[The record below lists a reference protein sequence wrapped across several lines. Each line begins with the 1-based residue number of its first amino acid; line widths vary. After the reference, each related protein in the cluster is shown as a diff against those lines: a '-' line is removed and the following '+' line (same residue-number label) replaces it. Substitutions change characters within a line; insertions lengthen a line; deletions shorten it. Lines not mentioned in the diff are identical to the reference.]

1 MAAYHQGHEVRDP
14 GEGHQ
19 GLRGRDDA
27 IGGGPGRGSGV
38 QPGARSGRRDAG
50 WGRAEPHLRGLPDQ
64 VLRRGQDRHRWPL
77 RRREPGRRVLAHR
90 GRLAGRG
97 HAVGHEDPEHGS
109 GGRVRRDRGAPVFEL
124 DEFEPGPAIEG
135 FRELEEMESIA
146 KDVERTR
153 PDLSG
158 AVAPNGTVT
167 VLFTD
172 IEGSTQLTEDLGDR
186 EWMEVLRKH
195 NEIVREQLAL
205 HSGFEVKSQGDGFM
219 LAFSSARDAL
229 RCARGFQRAVAE
241 SDSNGHRLRVRMG
254 LHTGEPI
261 READDFYG
269 KAVIQ
274 AARIAAEARGSE
286 ILVSSLVRDLTES
299 SGEYV
304 FATPRDVELKGLSGT
319 HRVAPVLWQ
328 DD

>member
-1 MAAYHQGHEVRDP
+1 MKFVILVKSTKASEAGVMPSEEDLAGVLAYNQELVRAGVMLDGVGLSPSSEGFRIKFSAEGRTVIEGPFDDENLVAGFWLIEVASLDEAMRWAMKIPNTGVEGEYGAIEVR
-14 GEGHQ
+14 
-19 GLRGRDDA
+19 R
-27 IGGGPGRGSGV
+27 
-38 QPGARSGRRDAG
+38 
-50 WGRAEPHLRGLPDQ
+50 
-64 VLRRGQDRHRWPL
+64 
-77 RRREPGRRVLAHR
+77 
-90 GRLAGRG
+90 
-97 HAVGHEDPEHGS
+97 
-109 GGRVRRDRGAPVFEL
+109 VFEL

-186 EWMEVLRKH
+186 EWMEVLRTH
-195 NEIVREQLAL
+195 NAIVREQVAQ

-229 RCARGFQRAVAE
+229 RCAGGIQRAVAE
-241 SDSNGHRLRVRMG
+241 DSIGHGLRVRMG

-299 SGEYV
+299 SGEFA
-304 FATPRDVELKGLSGT
+304 FATAREVELKGLSGT
-319 HRVAPVLWQ
+319 HRLSPVLWQ
-328 DD
+328 NG

>member
-1 MAAYHQGHEVRDP
+1 MKFLILVKSTKASEAGVLPSEDDLAEVLAYNQELVRAGVMRDGIGLRPTSEGFRIRFSAEGRTVIEGPFDDENLVAGYWLIEVASRDEAMRWAMRCPNPAVEGEYGQIEVR
-14 GEGHQ
+14 
-19 GLRGRDDA
+19 R
-27 IGGGPGRGSGV
+27 
-38 QPGARSGRRDAG
+38 
-50 WGRAEPHLRGLPDQ
+50 
-64 VLRRGQDRHRWPL
+64 
-77 RRREPGRRVLAHR
+77 
-90 GRLAGRG
+90 
-97 HAVGHEDPEHGS
+97 
-109 GGRVRRDRGAPVFEL
+109 VFEL
-124 DEFEPGPAIEG
+124 DDFEEGPAIEG
-135 FRELEEMESIA
+135 FRELEELEGIA
-146 KDVERTR
+146 RDVERTR

-195 NEIVREQLAL
+195 NEIVREQLTL

-229 RCARGFQRAVAE
+229 RCARDIQRAVAE
-241 SDSNGHRLRVRMG
+241 SDSNGHRLRVRIG

-299 SGEYV
+299 SGE
-304 FATPRDVELKGLSGT
+304 FAFGTPRDVELKGLSGR
-319 HRVAPVLWQ
+319 HRVSPVHWQ
-328 DD
+328 DER

>member
-1 MAAYHQGHEVRDP
+1 
-14 GEGHQ
+14 
-19 GLRGRDDA
+19 
-27 IGGGPGRGSGV
+27 
-38 QPGARSGRRDAG
+38 
-50 WGRAEPHLRGLPDQ
+50 
-64 VLRRGQDRHRWPL
+64 
-77 RRREPGRRVLAHR
+77 
-90 GRLAGRG
+90 
-97 HAVGHEDPEHGS
+97 
-109 GGRVRRDRGAPVFEL
+109 
-124 DEFEPGPAIEG
+124 
-135 FRELEEMESIA
+135 MESIA

-172 IEGSTQLTEDLGDR
+172 IEGSTQLTEELGDR

-195 NEIVREQLAL
+195 NEIVREELAL

-229 RCARGFQRAVAE
+229 RCARGIQRAVAE
-241 SDSNGHRLRVRMG
+241 SDSNGHRLRVRIG

-299 SGEYV
+299 SGEFA
-304 FATPRDVELKGLSGT
+304 FATPREVELKGLSGT
-319 HRVAPVLWQ
+319 HKVSPVLWQ
-328 DD
+328 DG

>member
-1 MAAYHQGHEVRDP
+1 MKFVILVKATKGSEAGAMASEEVLAEVLAYNQELVRAGVMLDGHGLSPTSDGWRIRFSAEGKTVSEGPFDEENLIAGYWLIEVASRDEAMRWAMRIPNTALEGEYGEIEVR
-14 GEGHQ
+14 
-19 GLRGRDDA
+19 R
-27 IGGGPGRGSGV
+27 
-38 QPGARSGRRDAG
+38 
-50 WGRAEPHLRGLPDQ
+50 
-64 VLRRGQDRHRWPL
+64 
-77 RRREPGRRVLAHR
+77 
-90 GRLAGRG
+90 
-97 HAVGHEDPEHGS
+97 
-109 GGRVRRDRGAPVFEL
+109 VFEL
-124 DEFEPGPAIEG
+124 DEFEQGPVIEG

-146 KDVERTR
+146 REVERTR

-172 IEGSTQLTEDLGDR
+172 IEGSTQLTEELGDR

-219 LAFSSARDAL
+219 LAFSSARDGL
-229 RCARGFQRAVAE
+229 RCARGIQQAVAE
-241 SDSNGHRLRVRMG
+241 SDSNGHRLRVRIG

-269 KAVIQ
+269 KAVNQ

-299 SGEYV
+299 SGEFA

-319 HRVAPVLWQ
+319 HTVSPVLWQ

>member
-1 MAAYHQGHEVRDP
+1 MKFVILVKATKASEAGAMPSEEDLAGVLAYNQELVRAGVMLDGVGLSPTSEGLRIRFSAEGRTVIEGPFDDKNLVAGFWLIEVASWDEAMRWAMKVPNTAVEGEYGEIEVR
-14 GEGHQ
+14 
-19 GLRGRDDA
+19 R
-27 IGGGPGRGSGV
+27 
-38 QPGARSGRRDAG
+38 
-50 WGRAEPHLRGLPDQ
+50 
-64 VLRRGQDRHRWPL
+64 
-77 RRREPGRRVLAHR
+77 
-90 GRLAGRG
+90 
-97 HAVGHEDPEHGS
+97 
-109 GGRVRRDRGAPVFEL
+109 VFEL

-146 KDVERTR
+146 KDVERNR

-172 IEGSTQLTEDLGDR
+172 IEGSTQLTEELGDR

-195 NEIVREQLAL
+195 NEIVRNELEL
-205 HSGFEVKSQGDGFM
+205 HSGFEVKAQGDGFM

-229 RCARGFQRAVAE
+229 RCARGIQRAVARE
-241 SDSNGHRLRVRMG
+241 SNGHRLRVRIG

-299 SGEYV
+299 SGEFA
-304 FATPRDVELKGLSGT
+304 FATRRDVELKGLSGT
-319 HRVAPVLWQ
+319 HSVSPVLWQ
-328 DD
+328 DR

>member
-1 MAAYHQGHEVRDP
+1 MKFVILVKATKASEAGVLPAEDDLAEVLAFNQELVRAGVMLDGVGLSPTSEGFRIRFSAEGKVVTEGPFDDDNLVAGYWLIEVPSRDEAMRWAMKIPNTALEGEYGEIEVR
-14 GEGHQ
+14 
-19 GLRGRDDA
+19 R
-27 IGGGPGRGSGV
+27 
-38 QPGARSGRRDAG
+38 
-50 WGRAEPHLRGLPDQ
+50 
-64 VLRRGQDRHRWPL
+64 
-77 RRREPGRRVLAHR
+77 
-90 GRLAGRG
+90 
-97 HAVGHEDPEHGS
+97 
-109 GGRVRRDRGAPVFEL
+109 VFEL
-124 DEFEPGPAIEG
+124 DEFEPGPAVEG
-135 FRELEEMESIA
+135 FRELEEMEKIA
-146 KDVERTR
+146 RDVERTR

-172 IEGSTQLTEDLGDR
+172 IEGSTQLTEELGDR
-186 EWMEVLRKH
+186 EWMEVLRTH
-195 NEIVREQLAL
+195 NEIVREQVAQ

-229 RCARGFQRAVAE
+229 RCARGIQRGVAE
-241 SDSNGHRLRVRMG
+241 RESNEHRLRVRIG

-299 SGEYV
+299 TGEFV
-304 FATPRDVELKGLSGT
+304 FSTPREVELKGLSGT
-319 HRVAPVLWQ
+319 HAVSPVLWQ

>member
-1 MAAYHQGHEVRDP
+1 MKFVILVKATKASEAGAMPSEEDLAGVLAYNQELVRAGVMLDGVGLSPTSEGFRVRFSPEGRTLIEGPFDDENLVAGYWLIEVASRDEAMRWAMKAPNTAVMGEYGEIEVR
-14 GEGHQ
+14 
-19 GLRGRDDA
+19 R
-27 IGGGPGRGSGV
+27 
-38 QPGARSGRRDAG
+38 
-50 WGRAEPHLRGLPDQ
+50 
-64 VLRRGQDRHRWPL
+64 
-77 RRREPGRRVLAHR
+77 
-90 GRLAGRG
+90 
-97 HAVGHEDPEHGS
+97 
-109 GGRVRRDRGAPVFEL
+109 VFEI

-146 KDVERTR
+146 KDVERIR

-172 IEGSTQLTEDLGDR
+172 IEGSTQLTEELGDR

-195 NEIVREQLAL
+195 SEIVREELVL

-229 RCARGFQRAVAE
+229 RCARGIQRAVAE
-241 SDSNGHRLRVRMG
+241 SDSNGHRLRVRIG

-299 SGEYV
+299 TGEFA
-304 FATPRDVELKGLSGT
+304 FATPREAELKGLTGT
-319 HRVAPVLWQ
+319 HTVSPVLWQ
-328 DD
+328 DG

>member
-1 MAAYHQGHEVRDP
+1 MKFVILVKATKASEAGVMPSEEDLAEVLAYNQELVRAGVMLDGVGLSPTSEGFRIRFSAEGKIVTEGPFDDNLVAGYWLIEVPSRDEAMRWAMKIPNTAVEGEYGEIEVR
-14 GEGHQ
+14 
-19 GLRGRDDA
+19 R
-27 IGGGPGRGSGV
+27 
-38 QPGARSGRRDAG
+38 
-50 WGRAEPHLRGLPDQ
+50 
-64 VLRRGQDRHRWPL
+64 
-77 RRREPGRRVLAHR
+77 
-90 GRLAGRG
+90 
-97 HAVGHEDPEHGS
+97 
-109 GGRVRRDRGAPVFEL
+109 VFEL

-158 AVAPNGTVT
+158 AVATNGTVT

-186 EWMEVLRKH
+186 EWMEVLRRH
-195 NEIVREQLAL
+195 NEIVREQVAQ

-229 RCARGFQRAVAE
+229 RCARGIQRAFAE
-241 SDSNGHRLRVRMG
+241 RESNGHRLRVRIG

-299 SGEYV
+299 SGE
-304 FATPRDVELKGLSGT
+304 FAFAPPRDVELKGLSGT
-319 HRVAPVLWQ
+319 HRVSPVLWQ
-328 DD
+328 DE

>member
-1 MAAYHQGHEVRDP
+1 MKFVILVKATKASEAGTMPSE
-14 GEGHQ
+14 EG
-19 GLRGRDDA
+19 L
-27 IGGGPGRGSGV
+27 
-38 QPGARSGRRDAG
+38 AG
-50 WGRAEPHLRGLPDQ
+50 
-64 VLRRGQDRHRWPL
+64 
-77 RRREPGRRVLAHR
+77 VLAHNQELVR
-90 GRLAGRG
+90 AGVMLDGVGLSPTSEGFRIRFSAEGRTVIDGPFDDENLVAGYWLIEVASRDEAMRWAMKIPNT
-97 HAVGHEDPEHGS
+97 AVEGEYGEIE
-109 GGRVRRDRGAPVFEL
+109 VRRVFEL

-135 FRELEEMESIA
+135 FREL
-146 KDVERTR
+146 
-153 PDLSG
+153 
-158 AVAPNGTVT
+158 
-167 VLFTD
+167 
-172 IEGSTQLTEDLGDR
+172 

-229 RCARGFQRAVAE
+229 RCARGIQRAVAE
-241 SDSNGHRLRVRMG
+241 SDSNGHRLRVRIG